1 MQARNFV
8 AAGVGGQG
16 TLVASGII
24 AEVGLRAGYAVQK
37 SEVHGMAQ
45 RGGAVISHVRWG
57 EHIASPLCEKGAV
70 DFFLALEQL
79 EALRWRSFLRPGG
92 TIIYNHERRPPTSTV
107 FGNAKYPDA
116 EIVHR
121 QLAEVA
127 GEGFLIKGTR
137 LAQEIG
143 HVRTMNVILL
153 GALASLID
161 DVDFAVWQEVVSET
175 VPAKALELNLRAF
188 DAGVQ
193 AVRNVRAVAGR

>member
-1 MQARNFV
+1 MQPRNFI

-24 AEVGLRAGYAVQK
+24 AEVGLRAGHDVKK

-57 EHIASPLCEKGAV
+57 EKIASPLCEKGAV
-70 DFFLALEQL
+70 DFFVALEQL

-92 TIIYNHERRPPTSTV
+92 VIICNLERRPPTSTV
-107 FGNAKYPDA
+107 FGSAKYPDSEA
-116 EIVHR
+116 VQR
-121 QLAEVA
+121 QLQEVA
-127 GEGFLIKGTR
+127 GELFLIDGTR

-153 GALASLID
+153 GTLAALID
-161 DVDFAVWQEVVSET
+161 DVDLAGWKEVVAET
-175 VPAKALELNLRAF
+175 VPAKALDLNLRAF
-188 DAGVQ
+188 EAGVQ
-193 AVRNVRAVAGR
+193 AASKVRALAGL

>member
-24 AEVGLRAGYAVQK
+24 AEVGLRAGHDVKK

-57 EHIASPLCEKGAV
+57 EKIASPLCEKGAV
-70 DFFLALEQL
+70 DYFLALEQL
-79 EALRWRSFLRPGG
+79 EALRWRSYLRPGG
-92 TIIYNHERRPPTSTV
+92 AIIYNHERRPPTSTV
-107 FGNAKYPDA
+107 FGSAKYPDA
-116 EIVHR
+116 EAVQR

-127 GEGFLIKGTR
+127 GEVFYIEGTR
-137 LAQEIG
+137 LALEIG

-161 DVDFAVWQEVVSET
+161 DVDFAIWTEVITET
-175 VPAKALELNLRAF
+175 VPAKALDLNLKAF
-188 DAGVQ
+188 QVGVEE
-193 AVRNVRAVAGR
+193 ASKVRAIAGR